1 MDEDATLTLR
11 QSPLDPGTLPKL
23 LSRESRTIGALC
35 AQVDGV
41 RTALHDLQRGDLLG
55 DEEDRLDTGERL
67 ADQLG
72 SGLRLPD
79 PGRSPE
85 DQSTA
90 TRPGSGRLRA

>member
-11 QSPLDPGTLPKL
+11 QSPLAPGRCLNYCPEK
-23 LSRESRTIGALC
+23 SGTIGALC

-79 PGRSPE
+79 PGRSLQ
-85 DQSTA
+85 DQGHSYST
-90 TRPGSGRLRA
+90 GL